1 MRKILKVICKGR
13 FSMKLKEII
22 DLFFKGF
29 DDVLL
34 SLGTS
39 GNKYNVQ
46 ETKIIGIEDVKSII
60 EEQNITLWGKIEKNQ
75 GVLLLCLHSND
86 ARALV
91 GSIEGTV
98 PEEINETVIRTL
110 KDLGDAFLGGALSS
124 LSQSVGKGVVQFEST
139 GIFKGKEIF
148 DSSVYSQIQEPVIYG
163 SVTVESSINFS
174 FPWIVLLD
182 NLLKAWFPIDE
193 EKIDAK
199 ETMLTQEEIES
210 FINKEVVRTATKNE
224 TPTTGVSPVSKKTT
238 DSGYRNLDVILDI
251 QVEATARLGSVEMPL
266 ATVLSLGPGSVIN
279 IGHEV
284 DSPIE
289 LYVNNKLIA
298 KGDVVIVDEKFGIR
312 ITEIVSPQER
322 IESLQ

>member
-1 MRKILKVICKGR
+1 
-13 FSMKLKEII
+13 MKLNEII

-46 ETKIIGIEDVKSII
+46 ETKIIGIEDIKSII
-60 EEQNITLWGKIEKNQ
+60 DEQSIILWGNVEKNQ
-75 GVLLLCLHSND
+75 GILLLCLNSSD
-86 ARALV
+86 VRALI
-91 GSIEGTV
+91 GSIEGTI
-98 PEEINETVIRTL
+98 PEEINETVISTL

-124 LSQSVGKGVVQFEST
+124 LAQSAGKGVVQFEST
-139 GIFKGKEIF
+139 GIFKGKEIL
-148 DSSVYSQIQEPVIYG
+148 DSSFYSKIQEPVIYG
-163 SVTVESSINFS
+163 SVSVESSISFS

-182 NLLKAWFPIDE
+182 NLLKVWFSIDE
-193 EKIDAK
+193 EKVDVE

-210 FINKEVVRTATKNE
+210 FINNEVVKTETKKE
-224 TPTTGVSPVSKKTT
+224 EQPTGVKPVSKKST

-279 IGHEV
+279 VGHEV
-284 DSPIE
+284 DNPIE

>member
-1 MRKILKVICKGR
+1 MN
-13 FSMKLKEII
+13 LKEII

-34 SLGTS
+34 SLGMS

-46 ETKIIGIEDVKSII
+46 ETKITGMEDIKSLIDEQSII
-60 EEQNITLWGKIEKNQ
+60 LWGKIEKNQ
-75 GVLLLCLHSND
+75 GMLLLCLNSND
-86 ARALV
+86 VRALI
-91 GSIEGTV
+91 GSIEGTI
-98 PEEINETVIRTL
+98 PEEIDETVMNTL

-124 LSQSVGKGVVQFEST
+124 LSQSVGKGVIQFEST
-139 GIFKGKEIF
+139 GIFRGKEIF

-163 SVTVESSINFS
+163 SISVESSVNFS
-174 FPWIVLLD
+174 FPWIVLFD
-182 NLLKAWFPIDE
+182 NLVKAWFPIDE
-193 EKIDAK
+193 GRKDAE

-210 FINKEVVRTATKNE
+210 FINNEVVKTETKKE
-224 TPTTGVSPVSKKTT
+224 GPTTGVKPVSRTPT
-238 DSGYRNLDVILDI
+238 DSEYRNLDVILDI

-284 DSPIE
+284 DNPIE